1 MLGNLSSSAFPK
13 KSNTSSTL
21 LLSKK
26 AATRILSDHSVL
38 ITQTD
43 NMKLISFAVVS
54 LLAITVSA
62 YPPQTTTTND
72 VQSSQSTST
81 QDMQPSQSTS
91 TDDMQQ
97 PYQDRVQAEMGRL
110 TAVCKEKE
118 DFLIQADSDSQTGH
132 YQVLQ
137 FEDMVDKLHD
147 ELKRID
153 ISSDE
158 ESELKQKYHDAR
170 MKLAEAM
177 PEYKK
182 QQQLYKKAAED
193 YNDAEAELQLLENNY
208 KLLTEYNS
216 KHEVQ
221 VEPSP
226 NFLYNLDI
234 LTKQSDRYSQ
244 RD

>member
-1 MLGNLSSSAFPK
+1 
-13 KSNTSSTL
+13 
-21 LLSKK
+21 
-26 AATRILSDHSVL
+26 
-38 ITQTD
+38 
-43 NMKLISFAVVS
+43 MKLISFAVVS

-137 FEDMVDKLHD
+137 FEDMVGKLHD
-147 ELKRID
+147 ELKKID

-170 MKLAEAM
+170 MKLDESDDILRGIDLSLAKYDRIETD
-177 PEYKK
+177 KK
-182 QQQLYKKAAED
+182 TYGARLFSAQSDELSDVIQILQSQSRAAEKIFAAAQID
-193 YNDAEAELQLLENNY
+193 
-208 KLLTEYNS
+208 S
-216 KHEVQ
+216 V
-221 VEPSP
+221 
-226 NFLYNLDI
+226 
-234 LTKQSDRYSQ
+234 DR
-244 RD
+244 